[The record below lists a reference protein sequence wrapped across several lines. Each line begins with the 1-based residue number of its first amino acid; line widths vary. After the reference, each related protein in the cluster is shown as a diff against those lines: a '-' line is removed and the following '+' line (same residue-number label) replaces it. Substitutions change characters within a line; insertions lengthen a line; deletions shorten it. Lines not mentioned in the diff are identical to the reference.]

1 MRTRSQKQP
10 VNQLSSA
17 HEVKNT
23 WNEHDV
29 EWSYSVID
37 HMEFDESTEK
47 YYVFLKWP
55 NGQVSEHDREEVYR
69 RCPQQMLRFY
79 ERHIKFV

>member
-1 MRTRSQKQP
+1 MRTRSQKQFP
-10 VNQLSSA
+10 NQLSSA
-17 HEVKNT
+17 HEVDNSS
-23 WNEHDV
+23 NEHRV
-29 EWSYSVID
+29 EWDCSEID
-37 HMEFDESTEK
+37 HMEFDESINK

-79 ERHIKFV
+79 ESHIKFV